1 MLRYTMCIPDLS
13 GVTRYLLTHYTLQ
26 TQIVLSLI
34 AVLYVLAAMIRL
46 AYFNV
51 MEEEDQNRDETG
63 AKIYTGLPVTSAALI
78 FPAVLLIHMLIRAD
92 LTFLY
97 FGDMLITGGL
107 FISKI
112 QIKKPQN
119 KGIATM
125 IFFGAVECV
134 VLIFALK
141 FLKK

>member
-51 MEEEDQNRDETG
+51 MEAIIQAKEMRQNPHLYKG
-63 AKIYTGLPVTSAALI
+63 YSNAK
-78 FPAVLLIHMLIRAD
+78 
-92 LTFLY
+92 
-97 FGDMLITGGL
+97 DMLQACL
-107 FISKI
+107 D
-112 QIKKPQN
+112 
-119 KGIATM
+119 
-125 IFFGAVECV
+125 E
-134 VLIFALK
+134 
-141 FLKK
+141 